1 MIVIKYSI
9 SIVLGVC
16 VTLMLLY
23 IMQALIQSGQQVLNE
38 DTGEFL
44 VEFVRVKE
52 AQALRTVDR
61 KPKPPPPPDSP
72 PPDIPQPSFDT
83 PIDPKGYTMTEVVLD
98 NPSGPSGPGLMIMDG
113 EYLPIVQ
120 VQPTYPRQALARGLI
135 GWVIIEFTV
144 TATGSVADPFIVSNC
159 AVIQIVGRNVE
170 ECEDRPN
177 RIFDTAAI
185 RAALKFKYKPK
196 VIDGVAMAT
205 AGVQNK
211 ISFELEDD

>member
-16 VTLMLLY
+16 ITLTLLY
-23 IMQALIQSGQQVLNE
+23 IMQALIQSGQNVLNE
-38 DTGEFL
+38 DSGDFL

-52 AQALRTVDR
+52 SQALRTIDR

-72 PPDIPQPSFDT
+72 PPELPQPSFDT
-83 PIDPKGYTMTEVVLD
+83 VIDTKGYTMSPMVVD
-98 NPSGPSGPGLMIMDG
+98 NPTGPRGPGLMISDG

-120 VQPTYPRQALARGLI
+120 VQPTYPRQALARGLV

-144 TATGSVADPFIVSNC
+144 TETGAVADPSIVSNC
-159 AVIQIVGRNVE
+159 AVVQSKIDQP
-170 ECEDRPN
+170 ECEDHPN
-177 RIFDTAAI
+177 RIFDTAAL

-211 ISFELEDD
+211 ITFELEDE